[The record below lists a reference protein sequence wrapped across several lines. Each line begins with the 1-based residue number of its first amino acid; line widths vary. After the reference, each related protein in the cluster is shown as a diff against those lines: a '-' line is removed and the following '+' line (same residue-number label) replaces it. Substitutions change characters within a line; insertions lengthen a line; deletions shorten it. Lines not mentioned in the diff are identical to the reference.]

1 MRIFKKMTGFLA
13 ILALLLTCFSGCGSQ
28 TVVGTMDPKTVVQLP
43 QYGVQDLRSW
53 GQGAVRLADE
63 PLNMDGYRIYY
74 YKLDTDV
81 LEAYIAMLEQ
91 SGFTLVDEHH
101 QSSFLGSYQA
111 YGLICD
117 QASDV
122 ATRGMMY
129 TGTACHVNIWK
140 DSSKWRIEVC
150 DGLQLCD
157 LGFRQDGTRVS
168 VEPQGDSV
176 GAGLTQT
183 LFSPYYTTTDSRL
196 SAKPGYAAVI
206 CDGEAREGTVTWE
219 RSRGSVTMTVA
230 ITESLS
236 AKLRFS
242 EESAKQSDIFLLGLI
257 ESDEASFTLIADDE
271 EIHAQ
276 QLGAACFHSV
286 TLRIMYL
293 GDDGDTVLYLYA
305 RPLDTNIFPESIEI
319 LCAANTTPEEDNTQQ
334 GGGWGG
340 IDWGDDDDPFQPD
353 HGKLDCLTCRGDG
366 NCTTCGGDGYTGFG
380 DAKAGCRSC
389 HGNGNCTA
397 CGGSGKR

>member
-1 MRIFKKMTGFLA
+1 MCIFKKMACLPV
-13 ILALLLTCFSGCGSQ
+13 LLSLLLTCVSGCG
-28 TVVGTMDPKTVVQLP
+28 PKTVAEAIDPGSAVQLP

-53 GQGAVRLADE
+53 GQGAVRLVDE

-91 SGFTLVDEHH
+91 NGFTLVDEHH

-117 QASDV
+117 GAGDV
-122 ATRGMMY
+122 ATIDMMY
-129 TGTACHVNIWK
+129 SHTACHVNIWK
-140 DSSKWRIEVC
+140 DGSRWRIEVC
-150 DGLQLCD
+150 DGLRLFD
-157 LGFRQDGTRVS
+157 LGCRLDGTRVS

-183 LFSPYYTTTDSRL
+183 FGSAYYTTTDGRL
-196 SAKPGYAAVI
+196 AAKPGYAAVI
-206 CDGEAREGTVTWE
+206 CDGQSREGTVTWE
-219 RSRGSVTMTVA
+219 RSRGNVTLTVE
-230 ITESLS
+230 ITDSLS
-236 AKLRFS
+236 AKIRFS
-242 EESAKQSDIFLLGLI
+242 EETAKQSDIFLLGLI
-257 ESDEASFTLIADDE
+257 ESDEAAFTLAADGE

-276 QLGAACFHSV
+276 QEGAACFHSV

-293 GDDGDTVLYLYA
+293 AGDGDTVLYLYA
-305 RPLDTNIFPESIEI
+305 RPMDTEAFPESIEI
-319 LCAANTTPEEDNTQQ
+319 LCAANTTPEESQSQQ
-334 GGGWGG
+334 GGNSGG
-340 IDWGDDDDPFQPD
+340 INWNDKEPFQPD
-353 HGKLDCLTCRGDG
+353 HAKLDCLTCRGDG